1 MFKLHAYMLVY
12 STFTTVELQSE
23 DHVEVGRPHRISCI
37 LNTGKIL
44 NHTELNISWT
54 GPNGVVVNESDR
66 ITIIP
71 ATSSSDGHIHT
82 SALQFLYISKDD
94 ENTSYDCT
102 ASLFGEQEP
111 LFKSLTMIN
120 ITSKSLVSYLYT

>member
-1 MFKLHAYMLVY
+1 MLVY

-23 DHVEVGRPHRISCI
+23 DHVEVGRPHHISCI

-44 NHTELNISWT
+44 NHTKLNISWT
-54 GPNGVVVNESDR
+54 GPNGAVVNDSDR

-71 ATSSSDGHIHT
+71 TTSSSDGHIHT
-82 SALQFLYISKDD
+82 SALQFLYISEDD
-94 ENTSYDCT
+94 ENTSYNCIA

-120 ITSKSLVSYLYT
+120 ITSKSFASYLYT